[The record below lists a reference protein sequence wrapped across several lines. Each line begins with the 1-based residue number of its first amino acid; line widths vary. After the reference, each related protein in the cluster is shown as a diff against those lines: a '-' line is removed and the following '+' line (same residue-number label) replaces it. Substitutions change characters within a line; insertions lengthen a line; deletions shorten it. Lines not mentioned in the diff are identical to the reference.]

1 MKSYRTWLE
10 INKEAIYENVDKIK
24 GDFLNDQYLMGVVK
38 GNANGYGTALY
49 SQTLQEAGVDWLG
62 LTNIKEALAILKKG
76 IKLPIL
82 ILCDIPYSYIETA
95 LKKQIRLTVYDKLTV
110 EKIEN
115 KAKNL
120 KLSAKVHINI
130 NTGLNRIGVSPE
142 NFVKLVERIKSSPNM
157 NIEGAFTQF
166 STTHYFKKG
175 KTRKQLNLF
184 LGLIEEVKSIGV
196 DIPILHAASTPSTLK
211 MSETHLDMV
220 RVGIGLAGLY
230 PSKDYRKIVDL
241 KFPLTWKSKVCQVKL
256 VKQGEYVGY
265 DDGYRCQKNTSI
277 VTIPVGTADG
287 LTIKLAGRGQV
298 LIDGQRYDIVAVSMN
313 HIMVDL
319 KEVDSKIKK
328 GDEVVIIGKQKDSF
342 IDPAYIAKK
351 INLDMEEYLCH
362 INPMLPRIYY

>member
-1 MKSYRTWLE
+1 MEGYRTWLE

-24 GDFLNDQYLMGVVK
+24 GDFLKDQYLMGVVK
-38 GNANGYGTALY
+38 GNANGYGTVLY
-49 SQTLQEAGVDWLG
+49 SQTLQKAGVDWLG
-62 LTNIKEALAILKKG
+62 LTNIKEALTILKEG

-82 ILCDIPYSYIETA
+82 ILCDIPYSYINIA
-95 LKKQIRLTVYDKLTV
+95 LKKQIRLTVYDKRTV
-110 EKIEN
+110 KRIKN

-120 KLSAKVHINI
+120 NLSAKVHIKI
-130 NTGLNRIGVSPE
+130 NTGLNRIGVSPD
-142 NFVKLVERIKSSPNM
+142 NFTKLAETIKNSPHM
-157 NIEGAFTQF
+157 EIEGAFTQF
-166 STTHYFKKG
+166 STTHHFKKE

-184 LGLIEEVKSIGV
+184 LGLIEEAKNIGI

-211 MSETHLDMV
+211 MPETHLDMV

-230 PSKDYRKIVDL
+230 PSKEYRKIIDL
-241 KFPLTWKSKVCQVKL
+241 KFPLAWKSKVCQVKL

-265 DDGYRCQKNTSI
+265 DDGYRCQKKTLI
-277 VTIPVGTADG
+277 ATIPVGTADG
-287 LTIKLAGRGQV
+287 LTIKLAGRGYI

-319 KEVDSKIKK
+319 KEVDGKIKK
-328 GDEVVIIGKQKDSF
+328 GDEVVIIGKQKNSF
-342 IDPAYIAKK
+342 IDPAHIAKK